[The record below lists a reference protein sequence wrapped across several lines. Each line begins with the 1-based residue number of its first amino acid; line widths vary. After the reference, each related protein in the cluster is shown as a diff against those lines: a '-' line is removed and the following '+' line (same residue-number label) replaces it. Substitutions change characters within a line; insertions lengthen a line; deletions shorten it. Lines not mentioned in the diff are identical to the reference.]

1 MKEKLAAE
9 RRLQWLLY
17 LMAIHSF
24 GVGIGLILQPE
35 SLMRLLGFPEIT
47 QPFFPAQGGIFHLI
61 MAAAYF
67 LAGRDRNKYNILI
80 TFSIFVKTTATLFL
94 FTFYIFIEAVPL
106 IILSAVGDGMMAL
119 LLYLFYRSVKDKA
132 SVKNK

>member
-1 MKEKLAAE
+1 MNEKMAAE
-9 RRLQWLLY
+9 KRLQWLLY
-17 LMAIHSF
+17 FMAIHSF

-67 LAGRDRNKYNILI
+67 LAGWDRNKYSSLI
-80 TFSIFVKTTATLFL
+80 TFSIFVKTVATFFL
-94 FTFYIFIEAVPL
+94 FSFYIFIKAVPL
-106 IILSAVGDGMMAL
+106 LILSGAGDGMMAL
-119 LLYLFYRSVKDKA
+119 LLYLFYRSGKDKD
-132 SVKNK
+132 